1 MTSWKLHVDGGKQ
14 IFSTQAWLRHEFRR
28 FVLSCSY
35 FNQHFSTWPPKL
47 RCFRTSSVT
56 TPSSAAARPAPGRG
70 RCTSWRSEFQGEQR
84 PMWSATA
91 PRLETVGDVSMNVGN
106 PNWLYHIKWRYDEL
120 EIWKT
125 HNLLLGFLFW
135 GYVVGYLR
143 LAMIRYRVRF

>member
-106 PNWLYHIKWRYDEL
+106 PIDMIGFTTLNEM
-120 EIWKT
+120 WKT
-125 HNLLLGFLFW
+125 HLLLGFLFR

-143 LAMIRYRVRF
+143 LDMIRYRVRF